1 MWRRHGSTDSNAATP
16 AGTGFGVGVQ
26 VVVHLDR
33 TRNPDADMN
42 DPIGVIVAPGEMLG
56 TAFFAPV
63 SAREPLWEVQFDEPF
78 FGLDGSGPHNSV
90 KVPESLLS
98 IAPEA

>member
-1 MWRRHGSTDSNAATP
+1 MWRRSGSTDSNAAT
-16 AGTGFGVGVQ
+16 GTGFGVGVQ

-33 TRNPDADMN
+33 SRFPDSELH

-56 TAFFAPV
+56 SAFFAPV
-63 SAREPLWEVQFDEPF
+63 STREPIWEVQFDEPF
-78 FGLDGSGPHNSV
+78 FGLDGSGPHDSV

>member
-1 MWRRHGSTDSNAATP
+1 MWRRNGSTDSSAATP

-33 TRNPDADMN
+33 TRFPDSEIS
-42 DPIGVIVAPGEMLG
+42 DPIGVIVAPGEMTG
-56 TAFFAPV
+56 TAFFAVV
-63 SAREPLWEVQFDEPF
+63 SPREPIWEVQFHEPF
-78 FGLDGSGPHNSV
+78 FALDGTGPHESV

>member
-1 MWRRHGSTDSNAATP
+1 MWRRHGSTDSSTSTP

-26 VVVHLDR
+26 VVVRLDR
-33 TRNPDADMN
+33 SRFPDTEIS
-42 DPIGVIVAPGEMLG
+42 DPVGVIVAPGEMMG
-56 TAFFAPV
+56 AAFLAPV
-63 SAREPLWEVQFDEPF
+63 SAREPIWEVQFDEPF
-78 FGLDGSGPHNSV
+78 FALDGSGPHESV

>member
-1 MWRRHGSTDSNAATP
+1 MWRRHGSTDPNAVSP

-33 TRNPDADMN
+33 TRFPETVAN
-42 DPIGVIVAPGEMLG
+42 DPIGVIVAPGEMVG
-56 TAFFAPV
+56 TAFFALV
-63 SAREPLWEVQFDEPF
+63 STREPIWEVQFDEPF
-78 FGLDGSGPHNSV
+78 FGLDGSGPHDSV
-90 KVPESLLS
+90 KVPEGLLS